1 VVLSQAPSVVQLYF
15 NERVDL
21 VGRGVRVVAPSGRRV
36 EGPAQLSGTTV
47 SVRVAASELGTYLV
61 IWRVVATDTHPAQGM
76 FAFSVG
82 RSSNPPDGA
91 TIPPGGGGS
100 QLGLVLEMLARALHF
115 LGYALSIG
123 VFAFRQMVLVPLGLT
138 ADAHAERRVWRLIG
152 TGVIALLLAEPFAL
166 MAQTVSLSGGATA
179 WFDLELVGGALDSS
193 FGRVLAQR
201 LGAAVLLWAL
211 VGAARNAH
219 VREGRTAWIVLFLGA
234 AVAVV
239 DGEAA
244 HAVGTRPVWF
254 GLLINTLHEA
264 AMGLWV
270 GALLGLLGVWRLP
283 GVTVRHRE
291 LTTRAA
297 RIAVVSLTVLIT
309 TGTVMALQH
318 FSGLRDLTAT
328 AYGRTLVVKLGVLVA
343 ILLLAMAARRVPLDR
358 RPRWWAREVA
368 LLCVVITL
376 AGLLV
381 SVAPPR

>member
-1 VVLSQAPSVVQLYF
+1 MDAP
-15 NERVDL
+15 
-21 VGRGVRVVAPSGRRV
+21 
-36 EGPAQLSGTTV
+36 
-47 SVRVAASELGTYLV
+47 
-61 IWRVVATDTHPAQGM
+61 
-76 FAFSVG
+76 
-82 RSSNPPDGA
+82 
-91 TIPPGGGGS
+91 
-100 QLGLVLEMLARALHF
+100 
-115 LGYALSIG
+115 
-123 VFAFRQMVLVPLGLT
+123 
-138 ADAHAERRVWRLIG
+138 AERRVWRLIG

-179 WFDLELVGGALDSS
+179 WFDLELVGGVLDSS

>member
-1 VVLSQAPSVVQLYF
+1 VVLPQAPSVVYLYF

-36 EGPAQLSGTTV
+36 EEPAQLSGTTV
-47 SVRVAASELGTYLV
+47 SVRVAASEPGTYLV
-61 IWRVVATDTHPAQGM
+61 IWRVVATDTHPAQGT
-76 FAFSVG
+76 FTFSVG
-82 RSSNPPDGA
+82 RLSK
-91 TIPPGGGGS
+91 PPGGATVPPGRGGS
-100 QLGLVLEMLARALHF
+100 ELGLVLQMLARALHL

-123 VFAFRQMVLVPLGLT
+123 VFAFRQVVLVPFGLT

-152 TGVIALLLAEPFAL
+152 VGVIALVLAEPFAL
-166 MAQTVSLSGGATA
+166 VAQTVSLSGGVTA
-179 WFDLELVGGALDSS
+179 WFDLELVGGVLDSS

-201 LGAAVLLWAL
+201 LGAAVLLWVL

-219 VREGRTAWIVLFLGA
+219 VREVLTTRIVLLLGA
-234 AVAVV
+234 AVALV

-254 GLLINTLHEA
+254 GLGINTLHEA

-283 GVTVRHRE
+283 GLTVHHRE

-297 RIAVVSLTVLIT
+297 RIAAVSLAVLIT

-318 FSGLRDLTAT
+318 LTGLRDLTAT
-328 AYGRTLVVKLGVLVA
+328 AYGRTLAVKLGVLVA
-343 ILLLAMAARRVPLDR
+343 ILLLAMAAARTPLDR

-368 LLCVVITL
+368 VLFAVITL